1 MIRKLLCSASL
12 AGLLFSGAA
21 LRAQGTPQQE
31 PKQQEP
37 QPKQR
42 SNEQAKQ
49 ATGKVTD
56 IASDKKSF
64 TMEVSD
70 GGSKKTMQFQLDGN
84 TQVQGR
90 VGVGTEATVEYQT
103 TSDGKYVALTIA
115 PRTGQAPAP
124 SPGK

>member
-1 MIRKLLCSASL
+1 MNRKLLCSASL

-49 ATGKVTD
+49 ANGKVTD

-64 TMEVSD
+64 TLEVND
-70 GGSKKTMQFQLDGN
+70 GSSKKTIQFQLDGN

-90 VGVGTEATVEYQT
+90 VGVGSEATVEYQI
-103 TSDGKYVALTIA
+103 TSDGKNLALTIA
-115 PRTGQAPAP
+115 PRAGQTPSP